1 MEREQ
6 IKTLLEL
13 ATTFD
18 KADQILSEYADCN
31 SDVEKIAYLRG
42 MFNCK
47 IVGRNLEDIHT
58 DYVALLTTIVDQKWR

>member
-18 KADQILSEYADCN
+18 KADQILNDYSDCN
-31 SDVEKIAYLRG
+31 TDEEKIAYLRG

-47 IVGRNLEDIHT
+47 IVGRNVEDIHT
-58 DYVALLTTIVDQKWR
+58 DYVALLTTIVNQKWR